1 MTLAST
7 LLLALLTA
15 ANPSSDGGA
24 PEAIL
29 LDFQADWCGPCRQ
42 MAPAIDRLGR
52 QGYPI
57 RKINIDRSPA
67 MAQKYGVEAVPTFIV
82 VDADGREMD
91 RTSGLQPASAL
102 EQFYLNARDRSRAKA
117 HAQTVEEPREDPS
130 EIERPA
136 RRVRRTAQ
144 QPETDDQ
151 PIRDLDSDD
160 DRTRVETDDDQPE
173 TKAKAFTN
181 PHPVETTVRI
191 KVQAPHSVGF
201 GSGTIIYSSPEVS
214 IVLTCAHIF
223 KQEGRSRQAAPG
235 QFPLP
240 ITIELF
246 DGKLHQQPSGP
257 PKARCVAAF
266 PGKALDYDFN
276 LDVGLIVFRPGR
288 KLPSSRVVPTYWQ
301 PQSKPLPMK
310 MLTVGCSEGD
320 DATAWYTRVM
330 NPRLKGFL
338 QGQPSY
344 EAIECEHAPK
354 QGRSGGGLFTTNGYI
369 AGVCNFAEPQGDH
382 GLYATP
388 RSIYSI
394 LDRNNLSALYAP
406 VSAGTGTLLAERG
419 RPSPAPAPTRVAR
432 TQSPD
437 VEDESKPEPS
447 EGGSRSRS
455 RRTAE
460 AETGDILLPHY
471 RRLGIEEPVGTDGE
485 AAPTPSHS
493 ARRVAWHPNRTT
505 GAPRP
510 EAEPK
515 AEPRVETSGS
525 ATTEPTRRSW
535 RPVHDAGQ

>member
-1 MTLAST
+1 MTLASS
-7 LLLALLTA
+7 LLLALITA
-15 ANPSSDGGA
+15 ANPSSDRGVA
-24 PEAIL
+24 EAIL
-29 LDFQADWCGPCRQ
+29 LDFHADWCGPCRQ
-42 MAPAIDRLGR
+42 MAPAVDRLGR

-82 VDADGREMD
+82 VDTDGREID

-102 EQFYLNARDRSRAKA
+102 EQFYLKARDRNRAKA
-117 HAQTVEEPREDPS
+117 HAPAADEARDDQPEVEAEV
-130 EIERPA
+130 ERPA
-136 RRVRRTAQ
+136 RPVRRTAR
-144 QPETDDQ
+144 QPEPNDEAD
-151 PIRDLDSDD
+151 RDEN
-160 DRTRVETDDDQPE
+160 RTRVENDDDQSEAP
-173 TKAKAFTN
+173 AKSFAN

-246 DGKLHQQPSGP
+246 DGKLHAQPSGP

-330 NPRLKGFL
+330 NPQLKGFL

-406 VSAGTGTLLAERG
+406 VAAGTGTLLADRG
-419 RPSPAPAPTRVAR
+419 RPSPVPAPTRVAR

-437 VEDESKPEPS
+437 IEDESNPAPPAAP
-447 EGGSRSRS
+447 SRSRS

-471 RRLGIEEPVGTDGE
+471 RRLGIEEPVGTDGA
-485 AAPTPSHS
+485 AAPAPSRS
-493 ARRVAWHPNRTT
+493 ARRVAWHPNPTT
-505 GAPRP
+505 AEPQP
-510 EAEPK
+510 EAETK
-515 AEPRVETSGS
+515 AQPRVETS
-525 ATTEPTRRSW
+525 ATTEPARRSW
-535 RPVHDAGQ
+535 RPIHDAGQ